1 MIEAIDNVL
10 KKLIP
15 IIKTDSSI
23 FPNKDKRILT
33 SLSNQIDQGH
43 FLTENQSKLM
53 VKILSENAKAI
64 EPIEPDIKN
73 IIEQGS
79 WSQIFRVIQRVRKIS
94 LSEDQE
100 NLILVE
106 FTYDKRLKEKLISL
120 NSKID
125 GSISAVGSKVY
136 ALALTEKNIHFVIST
151 FLKDD
156 FEIHEKIMNFYFEID
171 KILKN
176 EVDLFDI
183 KYTTDE
189 NFKRVVYDRMGDITQ
204 ENLLVLHDRK
214 IRYQYTFSEKIGAET
229 LSSKI
234 AMRHSTKVFI
244 SNSSVGLA
252 TIIDAL
258 KELKRFPALVIF
270 EGHDPKINKKH
281 LEMLASAVQQSNIQG
296 DIGIYFRFDKDA
308 DTCLF
313 NKAIA
318 DLSYNKQ
325 LTTSTAVAGIANS
338 KIPKFLL
345 KTDWKPK
352 TVISFTTNFK
362 NNKSAVYC
370 NNVDLIVYYTDRK
383 PLNEDVDVIV

>member
-1 MIEAIDNVL
+1 MTEAIDSVL
-10 KKLIP
+10 KKIIP
-15 IIKTDSSI
+15 VIKTDSSI
-23 FPNKDKRILT
+23 FPNKDRRILT

-53 VKILSENAKAI
+53 VKILNENATAVAT
-64 EPIEPDIKN
+64 IEPDIKN
-73 IIEQGS
+73 IIEQGQ

-106 FTYDKRLKEKLISL
+106 FTYDKRLKEKLVSL

-125 GSISAVGSKVY
+125 GSIAAVGSKIY
-136 ALALTEKNIHFVIST
+136 SLSLTEKNIHLLIST

-156 FEIHEKIMNFYFEID
+156 FKIHEKIMDFYFEID

-176 EVDLFDI
+176 EKDLFDI
-183 KYTTDE
+183 KYTDNE
-189 NFKRVVYDRMGDITQ
+189 NFRKVVYDLMGDITQ
-204 ENLLVLHDRK
+204 ENLMLLHDRK
-214 IRYQYTFSEKIGAET
+214 IRYQYTFSEKIEVTT
-229 LSSKI
+229 LASKI
-234 AMRHSTKVFI
+234 ASRQTPKIFI
-244 SNSSVGLA
+244 SNNNFSL
-252 TIIDAL
+252 TNIIDAL
-258 KELKRFPALVIF
+258 KELKRFPALIMF

-281 LEMLASAVQQSNIQG
+281 LEMLSSAIQASNLQG
-296 DIGIYFRFDKDA
+296 DVGIYFRFDKEV
-308 DTCLF
+308 DTCYF
-313 NKAIA
+313 NKTIA

-325 LTTSTAVAGIANS
+325 LTNDTVVAGIANS

-383 PLNEDVDVIV
+383 PLNGDVDVIV

>member
-1 MIEAIDNVL
+1 MTEAIDTVL
-10 KKLIP
+10 KKIIP
-15 IIKTDSSI
+15 VIKNNSSM
-23 FPNKDKRILT
+23 FLNKDRRILM

-53 VKILSENAKAI
+53 VKILNENVSAI
-64 EPIEPDIKN
+64 ETIEPDIKI
-73 IIEQGS
+73 IIEQGT
-79 WSQIFRVIQRVRKIS
+79 WSQVFRVIQRVRKIS

-176 EVDLFDI
+176 EIELFDL
-183 KYTTDE
+183 KCTTNE
-189 NFKRVVYDRMGDITQ
+189 NFKKVVYDRMGDITQ
-204 ENLLVLHDRK
+204 ENLVLLHDRK
-214 IRYQYTFSEKIGAET
+214 IRYQYTFSEKIEAET

-234 AMRHSTKVFI
+234 ALRQSSKVFI
-244 SNSSVGLA
+244 SNSSVSLP

-281 LEMLASAVQQSNIQG
+281 LEMLASAVQQSGIQG
-296 DIGIYFRFDKDA
+296 DIGIYFRFDKEEDK
-308 DTCLF
+308 CLF
-313 NKAIA
+313 NKTIA

-325 LTTSTAVAGIANS
+325 LTNSTVVAGIANS

-352 TVISFTTNFK
+352 TVISLTTNFK

-370 NNVDLIVYYTDRK
+370 NNVDLIIYYTDRK
-383 PLNEDVDVIV
+383 PLNGDINVIV

>member
-1 MIEAIDNVL
+1 MTEAIDSVL

-15 IIKTDSSI
+15 IIKIDSTI
-23 FPNKDKRILT
+23 FLNKDKRILM

-53 VKILSENAKAI
+53 VKIFNENITAI
-64 EPIEPDIKN
+64 ETIEPDIKN
-73 IIEQGS
+73 IIEHGQ
-79 WSQIFRVIQRVRKIS
+79 WSQLFRVIQRIRKIS

-106 FTYDKRLKEKLISL
+106 FTYDKRLKEKLVSL

-125 GSISAVGSKVY
+125 GSITAVGSKVY

-176 EVDLFDI
+176 EIDLFDI

-189 NFKRVVYDRMGDITQ
+189 NFKKIIYDRMGDISQ

-214 IRYQYTFSEKIGAET
+214 LRYQYTFSEKIEVTT

-234 AMRHSTKVFI
+234 ALRRTPKIFI
-244 SNSSVGLA
+244 GNNNFSLVSV
-252 TIIDAL
+252 INAL
-258 KELKRFPALVIF
+258 QELKRFPALVMF
-270 EGHDPKINKKH
+270 EGHDSKINKKH
-281 LEMLASAVQQSNIQG
+281 LEMLASAVQESNIQG

-308 DTCLF
+308 DTSFF
-313 NKAIA
+313 NKTIA

-325 LTTSTAVAGIANS
+325 LTPNTVIAGIANS

-345 KTDWKPK
+345 TTDWKPK

-383 PLNEDVDVIV
+383 PLNGDVDVIV